1 MYKIKHTGEQV
12 DRLLKDVFDSTLQTK
27 DIDVTENGVIEVT
40 PDEGYLGLAKV
51 NVNIEVPTGG
61 GNSGGALEGEY
72 YLAKPNGRYWKSK
85 LSYMMR
91 DKYPVIEIYPSLT
104 LTDEEIDVL
113 YAYCYL
119 FQQFGYTATYD
130 DGGIPI
136 DGSWVLLKS
145 PVEVSQRTGHDSE
158 TINSYLQ
165 GQTNWSSLMGA
176 WQECSIIS
184 GGLTGGM
191 EVSLVDMV
199 RMEMGEEAANMSDD
213 EIIALISEMFMLEQV
228 TKEEYESY
236 YNWK

>member
-1 MYKIKHTGEQV
+1 MYKSKHTGEQV

-51 NVNIEVPTGG
+51 NVNVEVPTGG
-61 GNSGGALEGEY
+61 NSGGELEGEY

-85 LSYMMR
+85 LSHMMR

-104 LTDEEIDVL
+104 LTDEEINVL
-113 YAYCYL
+113 YTYCYL
-119 FQQFGYTATYD
+119 FQYFGYTAIYD
-130 DGGIPI
+130 DGGIPF
-136 DGSWVLLKS
+136 DGSDVLLKS
-145 PVEVSQRTGHDSE
+145 PAEVSQRTIHDVA
-158 TINSYLQ
+158 TIDSYLQ
-165 GQTNWSSLMGA
+165 GQTNYSSLMGA

-184 GGLTGGM
+184 SSIGGM
-191 EVSLVDMV
+191 EVSLVDML

-236 YNWK
+236 YNWE